1 MIVAGIAVL
10 VAVVPCSIV
19 GCTMMLVSSARMR
32 RIVREYNA
40 AYIFGPVQEA
50 E

>member
-1 MIVAGIAVL
+1 MIVAGIVVL

-19 GCTMMLVSSARMR
+19 GGTMMLVSSTRIR

-40 AYIFGPVQEA
+40 TYIFGQVLEA